1 MSSLMQGLG
10 SLKTSQGRYSN
21 LPGDQSGS
29 NSNTEST
36 GFFSSIAD
44 GAASIANNARSRVEN
59 FSFTGNSDPNN
70 IQNQPEW
77 LGLSMFQSLMA
88 LPFVVL
94 TPSKFATSFSLGNLM
109 IVLA

>member
-21 LPGDQSGS
+21 VPGDQSGS
-29 NSNTEST
+29 NSGIEST

-70 IQNQPEW
+70 TQNQPEW
-77 LGLSMFQSLMA
+77 LGLTMFQRWVGGIGFGLMA
-88 LPFVVL
+88 AFCFMMV
-94 TPSKFATSFSLGNLM
+94 SF
-109 IVLA
+109 